1 MAHTSVPLS
10 STPAPAG
17 PNPSVLFSGRS
28 AGPPGPL
35 PPHQSPDIGKSD
47 HPTSENQDPERV
59 IGVLRTAVAAGD
71 VEMDTLLQ
79 YIAEAAHSLTGANG
93 AAIAMRRH
101 GLIICQARAGETAPD
116 LGTKLDADSGIS
128 GECLRTGRAL
138 RCDDTNKDLRVD
150 AEVCR
155 RLGLRSLAASPL
167 CGKRGTVGIIEVF
180 SARPYSFPDRHLD
193 LLRQLAELVMS
204 ARARFAEAEKHPLL
218 SEEDVRAA
226 AILSSA
232 IRFTSQAAVQA
243 RHALASLLSRIGDRR
258 QHASLA
264 GVAVLGIV
272 VLAAL
277 TGFFLRVHGKVSNS
291 SGGNAEAVAKAPES
305 VAPASDV
312 SPSSEMALVWKP
324 GADTSPAEV
333 RPKPTPTPAASEK
346 SSESGRKAQPGEV
359 AEDVVRRTGEPAG
372 ASHGFAPGT
381 AATPGASQLADQ
393 ASPGENALVLS
404 GHLLSSAPNS
414 STLANVLSTP
424 PRLPQPAMPV
434 SQGISEGMVEYR
446 VKPSYPDQAR
456 TMRLEGPVLLQA
468 VITENGTVQDLKVVR
483 GQPIL
488 ARAAVDAVQQWHYRP
503 YRLNGKPVRMQTE
516 ITIDFKLP

>member
-17 PNPSVLFSGRS
+17 PNPSVLFSGRRP
-28 AGPPGPL
+28 GPPGPL
-35 PPHQSPDIGKSD
+35 PRPHQSPDIGKSD
-47 HPTSENQDPERV
+47 HPTSENQDPEQV

-93 AAIAMRRH
+93 AAIAVRGH

-138 RCDDTNKDLRVD
+138 RCDDTDKDLRVD

-155 RLGLRSLAASPL
+155 RLGLRSLAAAPL

-218 SEEDVRAA
+218 PEEEARAA
-226 AILSSA
+226 ANLSSA
-232 IRFTSQAAVQA
+232 IRFTSQAAIQA
-243 RHALASLLSRIGDRR
+243 RHALASLLGRIGDRR
-258 QHASLA
+258 QHPSLV

-272 VLAAL
+272 ILAAL
-277 TGFFLRVHGKVSNS
+277 TGFFLRVHGKVSNLS
-291 SGGNAEAVAKAPES
+291 AANAEAVAKAPES
-305 VAPASDV
+305 VAPGSDV
-312 SPSSEMALVWKP
+312 SPSSEVALVWKP
-324 GADTSPAEV
+324 GADTGPAEV
-333 RPKPTPTPAASEK
+333 RPKPTTATSEK
-346 SSESGRKAQPGEV
+346 RSESGRKTQPGEV
-359 AEDVVRRTGEPAG
+359 AEDVVRRTVEPAG
-372 ASHGFAPGT
+372 ASHGFPPGT

-393 ASPGENALVLS
+393 ASPGENALVVS
-404 GHLLSSAPNS
+404 GHLLSSAPANS
-414 STLANVLSTP
+414 SALANVLSVP

-434 SQGISEGMVEYR
+434 SQGISEGTVEYR
-446 VKPSYPDQAR
+446 VKPSYPSQAR
-456 TMRLEGPVLLQA
+456 AMRLEGPVLLQA

>member
-1 MAHTSVPLS
+1 M
-10 STPAPAG
+10 
-17 PNPSVLFSGRS
+17 LFSERRPGS
-28 AGPPGPL
+28 AEPL

-47 HPTSENQDPERV
+47 SPTSESQNPEQV

-93 AAIAMRRH
+93 AAIAVRGH

-138 RCDDTNKDLRVD
+138 RCDDTDKDLRVD

-155 RLGLRSLAASPL
+155 RLGLRSLAAAPL
-167 CGKRGTVGIIEVF
+167 CGGRGTVGIIEVF

-218 SEEDVRAA
+218 PEEEVRAA

-232 IRFTSQAAVQA
+232 IRFTSQAAIQA
-243 RHALASLLSRIGDRR
+243 RHALVSLLSRIGDRR
-258 QHASLA
+258 QHPSLV

-272 VLAAL
+272 ILAAL
-277 TGFFLRVHGKVSNS
+277 TGFFLRVHGKISNLS
-291 SGGNAEAVAKAPES
+291 AANAEAVAKAPES
-305 VAPASDV
+305 VAPGSDV
-312 SPSSEMALVWKP
+312 SPSSEVALVWKP
-324 GADTSPAEV
+324 GADTGPAEV
-333 RPKPTPTPAASEK
+333 RPKPTTATSEK
-346 SSESGRKAQPGEV
+346 RSESGRKTQPGEV
-359 AEDVVRRTGEPAG
+359 AEDVVRRTVEPAG
-372 ASHGFAPGT
+372 ASRDFAPGGT

-393 ASPGENALVLS
+393 APPGENALVLS
-404 GHLLSSAPNS
+404 GHLLSSTPNS
-414 STLANVLSTP
+414 SALANVLSVP

-446 VKPSYPDQAR
+446 VKPSYPSQALK
-456 TMRLEGPVLLQA
+456 MRLEGPVLLQA

-488 ARAAVDAVQQWHYRP
+488 ARAAVDAVRQWRYRP

>member
-1 MAHTSVPLS
+1 
-10 STPAPAG
+10 
-17 PNPSVLFSGRS
+17 
-28 AGPPGPL
+28 
-35 PPHQSPDIGKSD
+35 
-47 HPTSENQDPERV
+47 
-59 IGVLRTAVAAGD
+59 
-71 VEMDTLLQ
+71 
-79 YIAEAAHSLTGANG
+79 
-93 AAIAMRRH
+93 MRRH
-101 GLIICQARAGETAPD
+101 DLIICQARAGETAPD

-138 RCDDTNKDLRVD
+138 SCDDINKDLRVD

-155 RLGLRSLAASPL
+155 RLGLRSLAAAPL

-180 SARPYSFPDRHLD
+180 SARPHSFPDRHLD

-218 SEEDVRAA
+218 PEEEVRAA

-232 IRFTSQAAVQA
+232 IRFTSQAAIQA
-243 RHALASLLSRIGDRR
+243 RHALVSLLSRIGDRR
-258 QHASLA
+258 QHPSLV

-272 VLAAL
+272 ILAAL
-277 TGFFLRVHGKVSNS
+277 TGFFLRVHGKISNLS
-291 SGGNAEAVAKAPES
+291 AANAEAVAKAPES
-305 VAPASDV
+305 VAPGSDV
-312 SPSSEMALVWKP
+312 SPSSEVALVWKP
-324 GADTSPAEV
+324 GADTGPAEV
-333 RPKPTPTPAASEK
+333 RPKPTTATSEK
-346 SSESGRKAQPGEV
+346 RSESGRKTQPGEV
-359 AEDVVRRTGEPAG
+359 AEDVVRRTVEPAG
-372 ASHGFAPGT
+372 ASHGFPPGT

-404 GHLLSSAPNS
+404 GHLPSSAPNS

-483 GQPIL
+483 GQPIP

-503 YRLNGKPVRMQTE
+503 YRLNGKPVRMRTE

>member
-17 PNPSVLFSGRS
+17 PNPSVLFSERRPGS
-28 AGPPGPL
+28 AGPL
-35 PPHQSPDIGKSD
+35 PPHQSPDIGKSAP
-47 HPTSENQDPERV
+47 PTSESQNPEQV

-101 GLIICQARAGETAPD
+101 DLIICQARAGETAPD

-138 RCDDTNKDLRVD
+138 SCDDINKDLRVD

-155 RLGLRSLAASPL
+155 RLGLRSLAAAPL

-180 SARPYSFPDRHLD
+180 SARPYSFPDQHLD

-204 ARARFAEAEKHPLL
+204 ARARFAEKHPLL
-218 SEEDVRAA
+218 PEQEVPAA

-232 IRFTSQAAVQA
+232 VRFTSQAAIRA
-243 RHALASLLSRIGDRR
+243 RHALASLLSRIGDRP
-258 QHASLA
+258 QHASLV

-272 VLAAL
+272 ILAAL
-277 TGFFLRVHGKVSNS
+277 TGFFLRIHGKVSNS
-291 SGGNAEAVAKAPES
+291 SGANAEAVAKAPQS

-312 SPSSEMALVWKP
+312 SPSSEVALVWKP

-333 RPKPTPTPAASEK
+333 RPKPTPAASEK

-359 AEDVVRRTGEPAG
+359 AEDVVRRTVEPAD
-372 ASHGFAPGT
+372 ASHGFSPGT
-381 AATPGASQLADQ
+381 AATPGASRLADQ
-393 ASPGENALVLS
+393 APPGENALVLS
-404 GHLLSSAPNS
+404 GHLLSSTPNS
-414 STLANVLSTP
+414 SALANVLSVP

-446 VKPSYPDQAR
+446 VKPSYPSQAR

-488 ARAAVDAVQQWHYRP
+488 ARAAVDAVRQWRYRP

>member
-17 PNPSVLFSGRS
+17 PNPSVLFSERRPGS
-28 AGPPGPL
+28 AGPL

-47 HPTSENQDPERV
+47 SPTSESQNPEQV

-116 LGTKLDADSGIS
+116 LGTKLDADSDIS

-138 RCDDTNKDLRVD
+138 RCDDTDKDLRVD

-155 RLGLRSLAASPL
+155 RLGLRSLAAAPL
-167 CGKRGTVGIIEVF
+167 CGKRGSVGIIEVF

-193 LLRQLAELVMS
+193 LLRELAELVMS
-204 ARARFAEAEKHPLL
+204 ARARFAEKHPLL
-218 SEEDVRAA
+218 PEEEVQAA

-232 IRFTSQAAVQA
+232 VRFTSQAAIWA

-258 QHASLA
+258 QHASLP

-272 VLAAL
+272 ILAAL
-277 TGFFLRVHGKVSNS
+277 TGFFLRIHGKVSNS
-291 SGGNAEAVAKAPES
+291 SGANAEAVAKAPES
-305 VAPASDV
+305 VTPASDV
-312 SPSSEMALVWKP
+312 SPSSEVALVWKP

-333 RPKPTPTPAASEK
+333 RSKPTPAASEK

-359 AEDVVRRTGEPAG
+359 AEDVVRRTVEPAD

-414 STLANVLSTP
+414 SALANVLSTP

-446 VKPSYPDQAR
+446 VKPSYPSQAR